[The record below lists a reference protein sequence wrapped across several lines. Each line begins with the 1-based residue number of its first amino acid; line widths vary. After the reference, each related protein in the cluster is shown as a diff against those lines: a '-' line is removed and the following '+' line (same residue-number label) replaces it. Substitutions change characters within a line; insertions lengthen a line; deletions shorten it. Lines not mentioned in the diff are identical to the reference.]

1 MVLSIIINVVA
12 KQEKKELKRKQRSR
26 QPQPILTDIKDE
38 ISFVAYAPLLRP
50 LPGNQGGGFRLTID
64 ISEDQYDSIKELLN
78 PDLKN
83 NLLNIKIT
91 SEIM

>member
-1 MVLSIIINVVA
+1 M
-12 KQEKKELKRKQRSR
+12 LKDKIQF
-26 QPQPILTDIKDE
+26 T
-38 ISFVAYAPLLRP
+38 AYDPLLRP

-83 NLLNIKIT
+83 TNLIINIT
-91 SEIM
+91 SETI